1 MIANETSDMA
11 DMHPSAEVVG
21 VDLSPIQ
28 PNFIPPNCRFEVDD
42 INKEWTFPENKFD
55 FIHIR
60 YMTGTVPSWPELLK
74 KAQRYINPYHI
85 LTTGLTS
92 LQTS

>member
-1 MIANETSDMA
+1 MVLRECLKCTDDTSDMA
-11 DMHPSAEVVG
+11 DLHPSAEVVG

-60 YMTGTVPSWPELLK
+60 YMTGTVPDWTELLK
-74 KAQRYINPYHI
+74 KAQR
-85 LTTGLTS
+85 
-92 LQTS
+92 